1 MRFDVLA
8 SVACQP
14 TWGQQFCNADA
25 VCFDCKNLVTGTS
38 AKNSENN

>member
-1 MRFDVLA
+1 MHFDVLA

-25 VCFDCKNLVTGTS
+25 VMLRLQKPGDLCI
-38 AKNSENN
+38 